1 MQEGQIGRWQH
12 CVMKRAFVS
21 WPFAKNEEEVGVGDF
36 NGGRDDEQA
45 RQRVVVLSMRPPGA
59 ISCG

>member
-1 MQEGQIGRWQH
+1 M
-12 CVMKRAFVS
+12 S
-21 WPFAKNEEEVGVGDF
+21 WPFAENEEEVGVADF